1 MKFIILFISFFFA
14 FGVSAQDRM
23 ADLRATAHMEP
34 FHISISASKVRD
46 IQALQG
52 QNLVLIDLRS
62 PDEVAQGKIKGALEI
77 DLKSPDFKER
87 IAALDKTKQYMLYDY
102 AGGLS
107 NKAMQMMI
115 EMGFKQVYNIKD
127 GYRQFKE
134 LNDVK

>member
-23 ADLRATAHMEP
+23 ADHRATAHMEP